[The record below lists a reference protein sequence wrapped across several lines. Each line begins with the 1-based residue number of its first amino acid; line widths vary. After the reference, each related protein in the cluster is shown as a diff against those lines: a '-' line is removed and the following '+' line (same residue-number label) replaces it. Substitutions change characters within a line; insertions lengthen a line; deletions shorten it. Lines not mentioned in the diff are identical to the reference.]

1 MHQKVHI
8 VQDERVLGGKPIFTG
23 TRISLDHM
31 LAHIKDGYKP
41 EEYAQ
46 MYNLTIEQAEAG
58 LEWLKENK
66 QLV

>member
-1 MHQKVHI
+1 M
-8 VQDERVLGGKPIFTG
+8 GGKPIFTG

-58 LEWLKENK
+58 LEWLKKNK
-66 QLV
+66 KLV

>member
-1 MHQKVHI
+1 MHEKVHI

-23 TRISLDHM
+23 TRISLEQM
-31 LAHIKDGYKP
+31 LAHINDGCKP

-58 LEWLKENK
+58 LEWLKKNK
-66 QLV
+66 RLA